1 MPEKRCSAVLGVSP
15 MSDCIKT
22 RLVDHPIDYHEAMER
37 LEQLAQRNSKP
48 ENSYPYPI
56 TEREQILI
64 RLYSYW
70 ELGMT
75 PQRFYQK
82 WDITPEDIALI
93 CSCSTQTVN
102 GWFNT
107 SRRCYP
113 PTPGHLRHLA
123 IMDFLLEDFETIPK
137 ELLERLFSKEVRMK
151 NLE

>member
-1 MPEKRCSAVLGVSP
+1 MRKKRFVY
-15 MSDCIKT
+15 
-22 RLVDHPIDYHEAMER
+22 HPIDYNEAIER
-37 LEQLAQRNSKP
+37 LEQLAQQRESKG

-75 PQRFYQK
+75 PQRFYSK
-82 WDITPEDIALI
+82 WDLTREDMALI
-93 CSCSTQTVN
+93 CSCSVQTVN

-113 PTPGHLRHLA
+113 PTPGYLRHLA

-137 ELLERLFSKEVRMK
+137 PLLERLFSKGIEGRM
-151 NLE
+151 

>member
-1 MPEKRCSAVLGVSP
+1 

-137 ELLERLFSKEVRMK
+137 ELLERLFSKEVRM
-151 NLE
+151 

>member
-1 MPEKRCSAVLGVSP
+1 MPK
-15 MSDCIKT
+15 K
-22 RLVDHPIDYHEAMER
+22 RLVYHPIDYHEAIER

-56 TEREQILI
+56 TEREHILI

-70 ELGMT
+70 ESGMT
-75 PQRFYQK
+75 PQRFSQK

-93 CSCSTQTVN
+93 CSCSTHTVN

-113 PTPGHLRHLA
+113 PTPGHLRHLT

-137 ELLERLFSKEVRMK
+137 PLLERLLSKEVRI
-151 NLE
+151 

>member
-1 MPEKRCSAVLGVSP
+1 MRKKRFVYL
-15 MSDCIKT
+15 
-22 RLVDHPIDYHEAMER
+22 PIDYHEAIER
-37 LEQLAQRNSKP
+37 LEQLAQLAQRESQE
-48 ENSYPYPI
+48 ENCYPYPI

-82 WDITPEDIALI
+82 WDLTREDMALI
-93 CSCSTQTVN
+93 CSCSVQTVN

-113 PTPGHLRHLA
+113 PTAGHLRHLA

-137 ELLERLFSKEVRMK
+137 PLLERLFSKGELSM
-151 NLE
+151 

>member
-1 MPEKRCSAVLGVSP
+1 MAKKRFVY
-15 MSDCIKT
+15 
-22 RLVDHPIDYHEAMER
+22 HPIDYHEAMER
-37 LEQLAQRNSKP
+37 LEQLAQQLAQPRESKG

-64 RLYSYW
+64 RLYSYC

-75 PQRFYQK
+75 PQRFYNK
-82 WDITPEDIALI
+82 WDLTREDMALI

-137 ELLERLFSKEVRMK
+137 PLLERLLSKGLEGRM
-151 NLE
+151 

>member
-1 MPEKRCSAVLGVSP
+1 

-107 SRRCYP
+107 SRRCSP
-113 PTPGHLRHLA
+113 PTPAHLRHLA

-137 ELLERLFSKEVRMK
+137 GLLERLFSKEVRMK

>member
-1 MPEKRCSAVLGVSP
+1 MRKKRFVYL
-15 MSDCIKT
+15 
-22 RLVDHPIDYHEAMER
+22 PIDYQEAIER
-37 LEQLAQRNSKP
+37 LEQLAQLEQRESQG

-82 WDITPEDIALI
+82 WDLTREDMALI
-93 CSCSTQTVN
+93 CSCSVQTVN

-137 ELLERLFSKEVRMK
+137 PLLERLFSKGELSM
-151 NLE
+151 

>member
-1 MPEKRCSAVLGVSP
+1 
-15 MSDCIKT
+15 
-22 RLVDHPIDYHEAMER
+22 MER
-37 LEQLAQRNSKP
+37 LEQLAQTDSKP

-75 PQRFYQK
+75 PQGFSQK

-113 PTPGHLRHLA
+113 PTSGHLRHLA

-137 ELLERLFSKEVRMK
+137 EVLERLFSKGE
-151 NLE
+151 

>member
-1 MPEKRCSAVLGVSP
+1 

-37 LEQLAQRNSKP
+37 LEQLAQRDSKP

-56 TEREQILI
+56 TERCSAVLGVSPMSDCIKKREQILI

-70 ELGMT
+70 ESGMT
-75 PQRFYQK
+75 PQRFSQK
-82 WDITPEDIALI
+82 WDITPEDMALI

-137 ELLERLFSKEVRMK
+137 ELLERLFSKEVRM
-151 NLE
+151 

>member
-1 MPEKRCSAVLGVSP
+1 MPKKRFVYL
-15 MSDCIKT
+15 
-22 RLVDHPIDYHEAMER
+22 PIDYHEAMEQ
-37 LEQLAQRNSKP
+37 LEQLGQQPAQTESQG

-82 WDITPEDIALI
+82 WDLTREDIALI
-93 CSCSTQTVN
+93 CSCSVQTVN

-113 PTPGHLRHLA
+113 PTAGHLRHLA

-137 ELLERLFSKEVRMK
+137 PLLERLCSKGELRM
-151 NLE
+151 

>member
-1 MPEKRCSAVLGVSP
+1 MA
-15 MSDCIKT
+15 KT
-22 RLVDHPIDYHEAMER
+22 RFIHHPIDYHEAMER
-37 LEQLAQRNSKP
+37 LEQLGQHREP
-48 ENSYPYPI
+48 REENLYPYPI

-64 RLYSYW
+64 RLYSYL

-82 WDITPEDIALI
+82 WDLTQEDIALI
-93 CSCSTQTVN
+93 CSCSVHTVN

-123 IMDFLLEDFETIPK
+123 IMDFLLEDFETIPR
-137 ELLERLFSKEVRMK
+137 ELLDRLCLKEERME
-151 NLE
+151 N

>member
-137 ELLERLFSKEVRMK
+137 ELLERLFSKEVRM
-151 NLE
+151 

>member
-1 MPEKRCSAVLGVSP
+1 

>member
-1 MPEKRCSAVLGVSP
+1 MPKKRFVYL
-15 MSDCIKT
+15 
-22 RLVDHPIDYHEAMER
+22 PIDYHEGMER
-37 LEQLAQRNSKP
+37 LEQLAQQPAQQRESKG
-48 ENSYPYPI
+48 EHAYPYPI

-64 RLYSYW
+64 RLYSHC

-82 WDITPEDIALI
+82 WDLTREDMALI
-93 CSCSTQTVN
+93 CSCSVQTVN

-113 PTPGHLRHLA
+113 PTAGHLRHLA

-137 ELLERLFSKEVRMK
+137 PLLERLCSKG
-151 NLE
+151 